1 MAYYVIYGAD
11 KFYGGSN
18 GCRKYDLISAKD
30 YLEAE
35 ECAKELSEEV
45 IDEYSDIHEV
55 LQDQVTEAAID
66 EDIDSQCGGQALE
79 DLRQEIYD
87 ADRLYDVWELNPTNL
102 TLDILK
108 GKLRKDPSEFIEEY
122 CEEQRNLILRVLNKT
137 LLQLKYEAHWSTL
150 VQCRTPLTY

>member
-1 MAYYVIYGAD
+1 M
-11 KFYGGSN
+11 
-18 GCRKYDLISAKD
+18 
-30 YLEAE
+30 
-35 ECAKELSEEV
+35 

-122 CEEQRNLILRVLNKT
+122 CEE
-137 LLQLKYEAHWSTL
+137 
-150 VQCRTPLTY
+150 

>member
-1 MAYYVIYGAD
+1 MYNNYVKRKGEKEMPLYVIYGAD

-18 GCRKYDLISAKD
+18 GFRKYDLISAKD

-35 ECAKELSEEV
+35 DCAKELSEEV

-55 LQDQVTEAAID
+55 LQDQVTDAAID
-66 EDIDSQCGGQALE
+66 EGIDPQCGGQALE

-122 CEEQRNLILRVLNKT
+122 CEE
-137 LLQLKYEAHWSTL
+137 
-150 VQCRTPLTY
+150 